1 MFLVSKNPKVL
12 YGATFLTFTGALP
25 CGPFFLAWA
34 TANSG
39 SPTMRAVTAAMYI
52 LLLLLPRLPLLTLR
66 SLCSVPAWG
75 SVGSMICTVS

>member
-1 MFLVSKNPKVL
+1 MFLVSKNPNVL

-39 SPTMRAVTAAMYI
+39 SPTMRAVTAAM
-52 LLLLLPRLPLLTLR
+52 
-66 SLCSVPAWG
+66 
-75 SVGSMICTVS
+75 